1 MKVLIA
7 DDEAIVLEG
16 LKYIINWEALGFSIC
31 SQARTGDAALEKL
44 MQLSPDLVLLDI
56 RMPGLTGTEI
66 VQIARENGFQGHFII
81 LSGYSDFSY
90 AQTAIKYGVDFY
102 LTKPIDEDELENA
115 VLTVKKQIEEE
126 RRSVR
131 TLNQYR
137 ENARDTILR
146 TLLTEPDCDISS
158 MNLADLH
165 LSTDVYQVVIY
176 ERFNNDPFQVT
187 WDFAELLRVSNQ
199 DHNSF
204 DHINLDH
211 KEVILLKGSFALQ
224 RFERLL
230 AHYHVNPQKGSPL
243 DSLFLTCG
251 RKVYRPEDIICSYR
265 EACTLLER
273 RFFCEYN
280 QHVLGCEDLPLSE
293 DFLYH
298 VTDADAQQYSSLLTN
313 YIQTRNHRC
322 MEEQLHEIRKKLF
335 YCTDGIPSIKRFL
348 IDIYLQ
354 VKQKISQVYTNISI
368 PFSTNSAIIDSI
380 DGKSY
385 LYEILKLLESQF
397 EMCMNA
403 IGGPSSEN
411 IMDDVLHYI
420 DHNYMDNLKLET
432 IAPLFGYNS
441 AYLGKLFTK
450 KVGESFNSY
459 LDRVRIRHSKQLLA
473 DEGLKVYEIAER
485 IGYKNVDYFHKKFK
499 KYVGESP
506 AEYRKQLHRPQ

>member
-16 LKYIINWEALGFSIC
+16 LKYIIDWESLGFSIC
-31 SQARTGDAALEKL
+31 SQARTGDEALEKL
-44 MQLSPDLVLLDI
+44 MRLSPDLVLLDI
-56 RMPGLTGTEI
+56 RMPKLTGTEI
-66 VQIARENGFQGHFII
+66 VQIARENGFRGHFII

-126 RRSVR
+126 RRSAR
-131 TLNQYR
+131 TLSQYR
-137 ENARDTILR
+137 ENARDTIIR
-146 TLLTEPDCDISS
+146 SLLTETDNDISS
-158 MNLADLH
+158 MNLSDLH
-165 LSTDVYQVVIY
+165 LSTDIYQVVIY

-204 DHINLDH
+204 DHVTLDR
-211 KEVILLKGSFALQ
+211 KEVFLLKGSFALQ

-230 AHYHVNPQKGSPL
+230 THYHVNPQKGSPL
-243 DSLFLTCG
+243 DSLFLTYG
-251 RKVYRPEDIICSYR
+251 RKVYRPEDIVHSYH
-265 EACTLLER
+265 EACQLLER

-280 QHVLGCEDLPLSE
+280 QHILGYENLPSP
-293 DFLYH
+293 DDSTYH
-298 VTDADAQQYSSLLTN
+298 VTDEEALHYSGLLTN

-322 MEEQLHEIRKKLF
+322 MEELLHEIGQELF

-354 VKQKISQVYTNISI
+354 IKQKISQVYTNISI

-385 LYEILKLLESQF
+385 LYEILKVLEGQF

-420 DHNYMDNLKLET
+420 NHNYMDNLKLET

-441 AYLGKLFTK
+441 AYLGKIFTK
-450 KVGESFNSY
+450 RVGESFNSY
-459 LDRVRIRHSKQLLA
+459 LDRIRIQQSKQLLE
-473 DEGLKVYEIAER
+473 DENLKVYEIAER

-506 AEYRKQLHRPQ
+506 AEYRKQMHR